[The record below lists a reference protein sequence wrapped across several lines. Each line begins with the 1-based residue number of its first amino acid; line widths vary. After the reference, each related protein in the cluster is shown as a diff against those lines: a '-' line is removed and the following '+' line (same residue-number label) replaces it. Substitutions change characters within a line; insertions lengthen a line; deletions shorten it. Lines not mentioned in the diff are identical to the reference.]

1 MINIIDQIF
10 RNNGFTLMKQSEL
23 ENQIE
28 DVSGKVALKK
38 IYINK
43 FDEMYFVVEGNLSK
57 NILDEILEICL
68 ESEKNVEISKNYKS
82 NWVLVLLTSIEAEL
96 SWNQRKRVL
105 FIEENKYFC
114 RKYVMW
120 YTAEEKE
127 ELEKLCE
134 SDYST
139 SNINS
144 IIESYSNFS
153 KFKNSEDKG
162 YDCLSRI
169 FVKLPFLNLTDLRTT
184 DKTILDYIEKEL
196 NDISKGIAEKLE
208 TGELENIES
217 DIILSEREQK
227 SIDKKV
233 AALIKEKK

>member
-1 MINIIDQIF
+1 
-10 RNNGFTLMKQSEL
+10 MKQSEL

-196 NDISKGIAEKLE
+196 NDISNG
-208 TGELENIES
+208 TSGEIRKQGN
-217 DIILSEREQK
+217 
-227 SIDKKV
+227 
-233 AALIKEKK
+233 

>member
-1 MINIIDQIF
+1 
-10 RNNGFTLMKQSEL
+10 MKSQR
-23 ENQIE
+23 
-28 DVSGKVALKK
+28 
-38 IYINK
+38 
-43 FDEMYFVVEGNLSK
+43 GN
-57 NILDEILEICL
+57 
-68 ESEKNVEISKNYKS
+68 KNYKS
-82 NWVLVLLTSIEAEL
+82 NWVLVLLTSIDAEL
-96 SWNQRKRVL
+96 SWNQRKHVL

-153 KFKNSEDKG
+153 KFKKSEDKG

-184 DKTILDYIEKEL
+184 DKTILDYIKKEL
-196 NDISKGIAEKLE
+196 NDISKGLAEKLE

-233 AALIKEKK
+233 ATLIKEKK

>member
-1 MINIIDQIF
+1 
-10 RNNGFTLMKQSEL
+10 MKQSEL

-196 NDISKGIAEKLE
+196 NDISKVLAEKLE